1 MANMGYMIQEPIPP
15 AGILLKLLRPLGP
28 VGTAA
33 HAESPPHA
41 QTIPGAFTRTPD
53 ALHMRG
59 GARASGG
66 ASHFRIFLT
75 VLHSAGRAWYS

>member
-33 HAESPPHA
+33 LMPSLLPMPKPSRVRSLVHRMLYTCEAVPVPPGVPP
-41 QTIPGAFTRTPD
+41 TLRISCSTP
-53 ALHMRG
+53 
-59 GARASGG
+59 
-66 ASHFRIFLT
+66 F
-75 VLHSAGRAWYS
+75 GRQILV